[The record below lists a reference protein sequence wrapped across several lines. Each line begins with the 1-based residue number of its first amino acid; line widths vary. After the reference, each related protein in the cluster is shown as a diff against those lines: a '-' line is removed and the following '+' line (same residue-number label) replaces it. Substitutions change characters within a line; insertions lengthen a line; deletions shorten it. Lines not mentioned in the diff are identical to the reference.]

1 MFEPQWVIP
10 GVLARSARPGRPL
23 GPYTDVPRDDVD
35 KWLAVLREM
44 GVNSIIC
51 LLDDKH
57 LCLYNDLPKG
67 LVEYYRASG
76 FQTAHIMVRDPVL
89 GGKVTD
95 SALEKTWEAFQALP
109 KPVLV
114 HCSAGRD
121 RTGKAVEYLLKKL
134 EQCQG

>member
-1 MFEPQWVIP
+1 MFEPRWVIP

-23 GPYTDVPRDDVD
+23 SPYTNVPRDHVD
-35 KWLAVLREM
+35 KWLDVLREM

-57 LCLYNDLPKG
+57 LCLYSDLPEE
-67 LVEYYRASG
+67 LVEYYRSAG
-76 FQTAHIMVRDPVL
+76 FAVAHIMIRDPVL
-89 GGKVTD
+89 GGTVAD
-95 SALEKTWEAFQALP
+95 AALEKTWHAFQELP

-121 RTGKAVEYLLKKL
+121 RTGKAVEYLLEKL
-134 EQCQG
+134 E

>member
-10 GVLARSARPGRPL
+10 GVLVRSARPGRPL
-23 GPYTDVPRDDVD
+23 GPYTDVPREEVD
-35 KWLAVLREM
+35 RWLAVVREM
-44 GVNSIIC
+44 DVKSIIC

-57 LCLYNDLPKG
+57 LCLYSDLPGG
-67 LVEYYRASG
+67 LVEYYRKNG
-76 FQTAHIMVRDPVL
+76 FEAIQIMVRDPVL

-95 SALEKTWEAFQALP
+95 AALQKTWNAFQKLA

-121 RTGKAVEYLLKKL
+121 RTGRAVEYLLNKL
-134 EQCQG
+134 E